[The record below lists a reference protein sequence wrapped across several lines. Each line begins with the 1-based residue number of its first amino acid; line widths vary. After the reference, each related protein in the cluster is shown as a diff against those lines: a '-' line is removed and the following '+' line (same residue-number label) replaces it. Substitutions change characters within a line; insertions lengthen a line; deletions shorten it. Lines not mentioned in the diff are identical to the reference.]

1 MSTIAVSRFTKL
13 KNAFTT
19 AGRTQNRL
27 MKEKRTWVETC
38 DLFGNQGKIRKP
50 ATKFYSR
57 KLPDGSTML
66 QGYRG
71 NSLTSDATYIVG
83 RDGAYMN
90 IKRAAL
96 DPEKKAGSLISGQ
109 SRAIE
114 HYNRQGLFQ
123 GVDIKSRSKVAGLP
137 AQDIN
142 YSMRQGTGNNP
153 GVSINLKTDDVWASG
168 GIANNGNLEYK
179 AEIAGQHYGGQF
191 NLFEK
196 LGKMIGLG

>member
-13 KNAFTT
+13 KNAFTA

-27 MKEKRTWVETC
+27 MKEKRTWVETR
-38 DLFGNQGKIRKP
+38 DLFGNFGKVRQP

-57 KLPDGSTML
+57 KLSDGSTML
-66 QGYRG
+66 QGYKG
-71 NSLTSDATYIVG
+71 NGLTSDVTYVVG

-96 DPEKKAGSLISGQ
+96 DPEISHQ
-109 SRAIE
+109 SRFVE
-114 HYNRQGLFQ
+114 TYNRQGLLQ
-123 GVDIKSRSKVAGLP
+123 SIDIKSKAKVAGLP
-137 AQDIN
+137 AKDIN
-142 YSMRQGTGNNP
+142 LSFRQGIGNNP
-153 GVSINLKTDDVWASG
+153 DMSFNLKTEDVWVSG
-168 GIANNGNLEYK
+168 GMTKNGNLDYK